1 VQWRN
6 AACGATDN
14 VVGNCSDVFEGWEN
28 NAPLPDDLGAK
39 LAANAEWGPRADAL
53 ESLSNAALDPAGQ
66 AKSTDWPPLHTGASV
81 QATTT
86 TVTVRIQRPS
96 SYSRL
101 LPTLLSSLWRGMLCI
116 SPRKDGPVQAKARTI
131 VLTQSLCAIFS
142 SNLGA

>member
-1 VQWRN
+1 MQWRN

-96 SYSRL
+96 RYSRLL
-101 LPTLLSSLWRGMLCI
+101 LPTLLPSLWRGMLCI
-116 SPRKDGPVQAKARTI
+116 PR
-131 VLTQSLCAIFS
+131 
-142 SNLGA
+142 